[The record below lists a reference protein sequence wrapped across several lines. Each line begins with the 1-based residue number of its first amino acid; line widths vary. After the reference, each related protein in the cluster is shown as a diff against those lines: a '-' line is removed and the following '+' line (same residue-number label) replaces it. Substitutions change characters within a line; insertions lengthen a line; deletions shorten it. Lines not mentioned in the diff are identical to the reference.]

1 MKMKMKNGFI
11 EDDASIEGLF
21 DCTMRYEIKE
31 TKATIEWKG
40 PKLPMDMWNEILSFF
55 QWCYNE
61 HKSECQVRLYV
72 SPTLQTWKAYAFPQ
86 EAKTGMTARELDND
100 LKRQQIQELQLIPP
114 DWFAFGTVH
123 HHCSAGAFQSSTDE
137 ENEKNVDGLHI
148 TIGNM
153 NVDPKKGNYDIHA
166 RFYRKGLVIKNERL
180 DLSWFVDTSALLAEC
195 PEKFRP
201 YLPSDWAH
209 KQAKRLLTT
218 PPAELVFPKIWEDNV
233 IEIPT
238 PPSTFTGGVS
248 IPTGGSYSYGG
259 PSQFSGEFEPL
270 HKRAEAAWKEIIY
283 KCVTKEIDPDI
294 VKRDVEDLAMEEFSP
309 HIICMACRHHK
320 VDPDD
325 LMREMPAD
333 LEKEMAEE
341 LLSRQHEKNVAPK
354 KEDKSDPKSN
364 TTGENGKKEGSAAG
378 GAPRGGTDPDLMEEE
393 AWRHWHMGM

>member
-31 TKATIEWKG
+31 TKATIDWKG

-123 HHCSAGAFQSSTDE
+123 HHCSAGAFQSGTDE
-137 ENEKNVDGLHI
+137 ENEKNVDGLHV

-180 DLSWFVDTSALLAEC
+180 DLSWFVDTSSLLAEC

-201 YLPSDWAH
+201 FLPNDWAN
-209 KQAKRLLTT
+209 KQARRLLTT
-218 PPAELVFPKIWEDNV
+218 PPAELSFPDIWKENV

-238 PPSTFTGGVS
+238 PPVTPTVYSGSSHTGGF
-248 IPTGGSYSYGG
+248 YGG
-259 PSQFSGEFEPL
+259 PSQFSGEFEPVHL
-270 HKRAEAAWKEIIY
+270 RTRAAWKEIIY
-283 KCVTKEIDPDI
+283 KCVSKEIDP
-294 VKRDVEDLAMEEFSP
+294 KDVLDDLGSMVMEDFAP
-309 HIICMACRHHK
+309 YIICMACRHHK

-325 LMREMPAD
+325 LMRDMPAD
-333 LEKEMAEE
+333 LEKDMVEE
-341 LLSRQHEKNVAPK
+341 QLSRQHEKNVTPK
-354 KEDKSDPKSN
+354 KEDKPDPKSN
-364 TTGENGKKEGSAAG
+364 TTEGKGKEDAKADGKAPG
-378 GAPRGGTDPDLMEEE
+378 GGIDPDLMEEE